1 VRVETPAHPAALTA
15 EQARSAFAFDSNNP
29 NTADPLPDIW
39 AMRAPHDAK
48 VRRIFLISGR

>member
-15 EQARSAFAFDSNNP
+15 EQARSAFAFDSNSP
-29 NTADPLPDIW
+29 NTADPLPDIR
-39 AMRAPHDAK
+39 AMRAPQEAR